1 MTIIAMGGGGFSME
15 STPWMDDYVLA
26 EATRRSPRPR
36 VAFLGTASGESEN
49 YLLRFYRAFG
59 ARAGS
64 TAEVSLF
71 RRQGDL
77 RSQLLEQ
84 DVIYVGGG
92 NTANMLAVWRAHGAD
107 RILAEAHAQG
117 AVLAGVSAGAMC
129 WFEGGVTDSFGD
141 LAVFE
146 DGLGLLPGG
155 LCPHYDEPGRR
166 ALFHAW
172 AAAEGHRAGYAAD
185 DGAALVFR
193 PGAAP
198 HVVTTRPDAA
208 AYRITSDASGH
219 VSEERLVGERLG

>member
-1 MTIIAMGGGGFSME
+1 MTVIAMGGGGFSME
-15 STPWMDDYVLA
+15 STPWLDDLVLE
-26 EATRRSPRPR
+26 EARRRNPRPR

-64 TAEVSLF
+64 VQDISLF
-71 RRQGDL
+71 RRTGDL
-77 RSQLLEQ
+77 RSQILEQ
-84 DVIYVGGG
+84 DVLYVGGG
-92 NTANMLAVWRAHGAD
+92 NTANMLAVWRLHGAD
-107 RILAEAHAQG
+107 AILAEAHARG
-117 AVLAGVSAGAMC
+117 VVLAGVSAGAMC

-166 ALFHAW
+166 ELFHAW
-172 AAAEGHRAGYAAD
+172 AAKGPRTGHAAD

-193 PGAAP
+193 PDAAP
-198 HVVTTRPDAA
+198 EAVATLPHAA
-208 AYRITSDASGH
+208 AYRVTADASGT
-219 VSEERLVGERLG
+219 VTEERLPTRQLG